1 MHKILE
7 TALIYSCFEIVIKS
21 IKVCVT
27 TPNIRWVYNFQVT
40 VLNFREILE
49 SVIVRTRQCI
59 FDNYIYLF
67 DFLKFMDYKIPKLLF
82 EMVT

>member
-1 MHKILE
+1 MMG
-7 TALIYSCFEIVIKS
+7 
-21 IKVCVT
+21 
-27 TPNIRWVYNFQVT
+27 NFQVT

-49 SVIVRTRQCI
+49 SVIVRTRQRI
-59 FDNYIYLF
+59 FNNYIYLF

>member
-1 MHKILE
+1 MMG
-7 TALIYSCFEIVIKS
+7 
-21 IKVCVT
+21 
-27 TPNIRWVYNFQVT
+27 NFQVT

-49 SVIVRTRQCI
+49 SVTVRTRQCI
-59 FDNYIYLF
+59 FDKYIYLKVF